1 MDSIDTPEG
10 RGNPGGTPCRRD
22 GEKVKRQVPAFRPII
37 NNQHRMVLSPRR
49 LLNGLSPSNFPW
61 FNPEVVG
68 RTAPEEGANACAA
81 STMVRGGRGPRL
93 PELAVSWAAMSAAS
107 ADGLNWRAAAL
118 SVASPPPS
126 TAGPRGAEVF
136 AAGYFPAKLS
146 RAQPAP
152 WLHRCTVQHFA
163 WTKNEDDGGGSG
175 SRAY

>member
-1 MDSIDTPEG
+1 MAK
-10 RGNPGGTPCRRD
+10 
-22 GEKVKRQVPAFRPII
+22 KVKRQVAALTPII
-37 NNQHRMVLSPRR
+37 NDQRRAGFAARR

-68 RTAPEEGANACAA
+68 RTALEEEAN
-81 STMVRGGRGPRL
+81 VLRGLGNGSRTWRPRL
-93 PELAVSWAAMSAAS
+93 QRLAVSWAAMSAAS